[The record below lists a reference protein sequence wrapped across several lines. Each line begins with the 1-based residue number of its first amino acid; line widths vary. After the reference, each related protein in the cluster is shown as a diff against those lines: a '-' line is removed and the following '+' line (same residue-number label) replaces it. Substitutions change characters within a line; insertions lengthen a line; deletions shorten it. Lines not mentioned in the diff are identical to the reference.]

1 MAATVKELKDII
13 VDLKMDLVKANIP
26 SGNCPYA
33 YYHRENPIED
43 CNSVSC
49 EECKRIFLD
58 VMRKDIEEE
67 VQAL

>member
-33 YYHRENPIED
+33 YYP
-43 CNSVSC
+43 VSYTH
-49 EECKRIFLD
+49 LD
-58 VMRKDIEEE
+58 VYKRQTNERLK
-67 VQAL
+67 QLFYS

>member
-26 SGNCPYA
+26 IGNCPYA

-49 EECKRIFLD
+49 GECKRIFLD
-58 VMRKDIEEE
+58 GMRKDTEEE
-67 VQAL
+67 VRAL